1 MFKGTREEQAPQGR
15 KEARVGGTLK
25 RVTLK
30 EQAYQALREMI
41 RSYRFTPGGWINVE
55 QLAKELGVSRTPV
68 WQALKQ
74 LEGEGLVRHE
84 PNRGIRMVE
93 MTREMAVDLYLVRGE
108 LEGLAARLAA
118 AAMDRE
124 ILDQMKELLEEQE
137 GIVARSDVLAYS
149 GSDFRFHAL
158 LYEASGNWLLK
169 ELLGNIKSRARPL
182 GCDITPILEQ
192 LYQDHLAVV
201 VALGAG
207 DAEGAEQAMR
217 AHNRRMRRLVAGERE
232 PGQGWERKQPGRE
245 EGGVSGG

>member
-1 MFKGTREEQAPQGR
+1 MTHAKGNDPGR
-15 KEARVGGTLK
+15 GRGQPVGGTLK

-74 LEGEGLVRHE
+74 LESEGLVRHE

-118 AAMDRE
+118 TAMDRE
-124 ILDQMKELLEEQE
+124 ILGQMEQLLREQE
-137 GIVARSDVLAYS
+137 EIVERSDVLAYS
-149 GSDFRFHAL
+149 SSDFRFHAL

-182 GCDITPILEQ
+182 GCDITPILGQ

-201 VALGAG
+201 VALAAG
-207 DAEGAEQAMR
+207 DAERAERAMKG
-217 AHNRRMRRLVAGERE
+217 HNRRMRRLVAGEMERE
-232 PGQGWERKQPGRE
+232 QSWGLEPVGRE
-245 EGGVSGG
+245 GGGVSGG